1 MEETAHNSRK
11 GPAQCRRHQN
21 DAGSGAVRRSAAAVT
36 RAGHSG
42 SRAGLRPDI
51 AAVEGWMRLHWGD
64 VASMVSPNL
73 HRPLRSSKRHRNIPA
88 GNRGGCA
95 EHSSTTAPLSW
106 PPLSI
111 RNVHHSNCCDLRR
124 GMSQVLLRINVGPG
138 RCLPPLN
145 GQSKCTPAGD
155 RRVPLHDHRH
165 RLALDLD
172 TERER
177 GHVHLAMGGTVIPRC
192 R

>member
-21 DAGSGAVRRSAAAVT
+21 DAGSGAVRGSAAAVT
-36 RAGHSG
+36 RAGHRSG
-42 SRAGLRPDI
+42 PKDGLRPDI
-51 AAVEGWMRLHWGD
+51 AAVLKGWLRLRRGD

-106 PPLSI
+106 PPSLI
-111 RNVHHSNCCDLRR
+111 RNVHHSNRCDLRR
-124 GMSQVLLRINVGPG
+124 GMSQVLLRINVGPC
-138 RCLPPLN
+138 RYIVYTYALIERNVCTLPMAL
-145 GQSKCTPAGD
+145 S
-155 RRVPLHDHRH
+155 
-165 RLALDLD
+165 LALPVSHKLSFS
-172 TERER
+172 
-177 GHVHLAMGGTVIPRC
+177 LARAL
-192 R
+192 